1 METAGI
7 AERVLRHDRAMT
19 IVGLGV
25 VCLLSWTYLLSGA
38 AMTSSGMEGGGM
50 APMAGMAA
58 MAGPMAWSA
67 SHAAIMFV
75 MWTVMMA
82 AMMLPGAAP
91 MVLAVAAVDR
101 GHRRRGLPA
110 VSAAFFVLGYLLVWS
125 AFSLAAVALQWGTEA
140 AMGVS
145 AMTSGVGAG
154 VGGAILIAVGLYQ
167 RTPLK
172 DSCLRHCRSP
182 LDFLTTRW
190 RRGRG
195 GAVRMGAEHGI
206 YCLGCCWALMAL
218 LFVGGIMNLLW
229 IAAIAGFVLVEK
241 IAPGGRQVGRW
252 AGVGLVAWGAWMVF
266 AAL

>member
-7 AERVLRHDRAMT
+7 AERILRHDRAMT
-19 IVGLGV
+19 IVGLGL
-25 VCLLSWTYLLSGA
+25 VCLLSWAYLLSGG
-38 AMTSSGMEGGGM
+38 AMTSSGMEGDGM
-50 APMAGMAA
+50 VG

-67 SHAAIMFV
+67 SHAALMFV

-110 VSAAFFVLGYLLVWS
+110 VSAAYFVLGYLLVWS
-125 AFSLAAVALQWGTEA
+125 AFSLAAVSLQWGAEA

-145 AMTSGVGAG
+145 AMTSGVGVG

-167 RTPLK
+167 WTPLK

-182 LDFLTTRW
+182 LEFLTTRW

-195 GAVRMGAEHGI
+195 GAIRMGVEHGV

-218 LFVGGIMNLLW
+218 LFVGGVMNLLW

-241 IAPGGRQVGRW
+241 TAPAGRRVGRW
-252 AGVGLVAWGAWMVF
+252 AGAVLAALGVWMLLVAF
-266 AAL
+266 